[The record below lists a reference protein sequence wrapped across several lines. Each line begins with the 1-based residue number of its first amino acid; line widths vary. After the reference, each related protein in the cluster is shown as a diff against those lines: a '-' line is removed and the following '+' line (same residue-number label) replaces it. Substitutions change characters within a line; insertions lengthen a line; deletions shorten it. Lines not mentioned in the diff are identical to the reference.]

1 MPGIK
6 IPYQKLS
13 PEALRGLIE
22 EFVTRE
28 GTDSGYTRSSLAHN
42 MAQVRE
48 QLETG
53 RAVILYD
60 PATQTANIVP
70 EEALGKVRLK

>member
-1 MPGIK
+1 MPAIK

-42 MAQVRE
+42 IEQVRE
-48 QLETG
+48 QLKAG
-53 RAVILYD
+53 QAVIVYD
-60 PATQTANIVP
+60 PATQTANIVQK
-70 EEALGKVRLK
+70 EALGKLRFK